1 VERALALD
9 LNELLAASVEGFGDK
24 LSNKTVA
31 ADVFE
36 FLLGRFR
43 PWYQDQG
50 ISVDVIQSVLARS
63 PSKPT
68 DFDQRVK
75 AVQSFKSLDSAES
88 LAAANKRVGNI
99 LAKSKEE
106 ISGKVDE
113 SVLQEA
119 SETALYR
126 LVTQTES
133 AIKPL
138 IANGEYSDALTQLS
152 ELKEPVDAFF
162 EHVMVN
168 AEDDTVRVN
177 RLNLLF
183 RLRQLFL
190 EIADISLLQ

>member
-1 VERALALD
+1 
-9 LNELLAASVEGFGDK
+9 
-24 LSNKTVA
+24 
-31 ADVFE
+31 
-36 FLLGRFR
+36 
-43 PWYQDQG
+43 WYQDQG
-50 ISVDVIQSVLARS
+50 ITVDVIQSVLARS

-75 AVQSFKSLDSAES
+75 AVQSFKSMDSAAS

-99 LAKSKEE
+99 LAKSDEE
-106 ISGKVDE
+106 ISGNVDE
-113 SVLQEA
+113 ALLQEE
-119 SETALYR
+119 SETTLYR
-126 LVTQTES
+126 LVKQTEG
-133 AIKPL
+133 AVKPL
-138 IANGEYSDALTQLS
+138 IAAGKYSDALTHLS

-168 AEDDTVRVN
+168 ADDDKVRIN